1 MAEFVVANGYLFLFL
16 LSFLAATVVP
26 VGSEWLLVALLYSS
40 LDPAGLLASATIGN
54 VLGACTTYAV
64 GAYGGPFLVEKVL
77 RINSQTR
84 EKAAIQYRKYGTWS
98 LLLSWVPIIGDPL
111 CLAGGIFKTPLAWF
125 VSLVLAGKLGRYA
138 FIEYITLQAMG

>member
-1 MAEFVVANGYLFLFL
+1 MAEVVVANGYLFLFL

-64 GAYGGPFLVEKVL
+64 GVYGGPFLVEKVL